1 MSFKFNKDA
10 ASDKKYIDRPGVFEV
25 TIVSANT
32 GIKGTRASFVASLVM
47 KTSDGEY
54 CTKDV
59 YKDPDSK
66 GNYTILEQFMA
77 STCTDIEAQKYSA
90 LPESF
95 TPDEEFLKLVADRS
109 VGRRV
114 NVDIRPDKWIK
125 DGVER
130 ISHKVAFFRRHPKGP
145 SDEPF

>member
-1 MSFKFNKDA
+1 MSFKFNKEA
-10 ASDKKYIDRPGVFEV
+10 ASEKRYIDKPGVYTV
-25 TIVSANT
+25 TIVSANC
-32 GIKGTRASFVASLVM
+32 GIKGTRASYVASLLM
-47 KTSDGEY
+47 KTADGEY

-77 STCTDIEAQKYSA
+77 ATCNDVEAQKYAS
-90 LPESF
+90 LDESF
-95 TPDEEFLKLVADRS
+95 TPDEEFLKVIADRS
-109 VGRRV
+109 IGRRV

-130 ISHKVAFFRRHPKGP
+130 ISHKVAFFRRHPEGP
-145 SDEPF
+145 ESNPF